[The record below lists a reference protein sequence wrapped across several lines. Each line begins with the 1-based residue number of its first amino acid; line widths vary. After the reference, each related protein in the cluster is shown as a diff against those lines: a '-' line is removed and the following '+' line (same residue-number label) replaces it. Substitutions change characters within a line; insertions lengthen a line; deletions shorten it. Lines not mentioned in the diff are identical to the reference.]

1 MKRRELERWE
11 RRLHL
16 GAHPVLYPLIRGL
29 GYRRPVQRIPG
40 LGILVSDAGLLRQ
53 VLMDNER
60 FVKHGRS
67 ASGGLWTPVVGP
79 KALLNMDGAEH
90 LEMRRRLGGV
100 FTARSVAAMV
110 QPAAARLRDRL
121 ARELP
126 AGRRVDLVREVKE
139 LSGGVIAG
147 ILGLPADAPGRL
159 PDRDLFD
166 LGTSITSLVR
176 LGRPELTRPQ
186 AAKARSAVELLAG
199 PARAAYRGGAPD
211 TFPGR
216 LRELGMS
223 EQEALGVVSAFV
235 IVGTE
240 TLVSFIP
247 RIVALLADAG
257 RLPALAAD
265 RSGLPAAVN
274 EGLRFTVP
282 SPMMLR
288 DAVAS
293 GTLGDVHYREGDRLL
308 LSTIHAAKSLGGF
321 DPGRTVPPHARQLW
335 FGAGPHFCIGMPL
348 AMAQINSTLESL
360 LDFYAGQPW
369 RIVSRRVKH
378 RVLIPGYETLE
389 LANAG

>member
-100 FTARSVAAMV
+100 FTARSVAVMV
-110 QPAAARLRDRL
+110 EPAAAGLRDRL
-121 ARELP
+121 ERELP
-126 AGRRVDLVREVKE
+126 AGRGVDLVREVKE

-176 LGRPELTRPQ
+176 LGRHELTPPQ
-186 AAKARSAVELLAG
+186 AAKARSAVERLAG
-199 PARAAYRGGAPD
+199 PARAAYRDGAPD

-216 LRELGMS
+216 LRELGMG

-257 RLPALAAD
+257 RLSALAAD

-293 GTLGDVHYREGDRLL
+293 GTLGGVRYREGDRLL

-321 DPGRTVPPHARQLW
+321 DPERTVPPHARQLW

-360 LDFYAGQPW
+360 LDIYARQPW

-389 LANAG
+389 LANE

>member
-100 FTARSVAAMV
+100 FTARSVAVMV
-110 QPAAARLRDRL
+110 EPAAARLRDRL
-121 ARELP
+121 ERELP
-126 AGRRVDLVREVKE
+126 TGRGVDLVREVKE

-176 LGRPELTRPQ
+176 LGRHELTPPQ
-186 AAKARSAVELLAG
+186 AAKARSAVERLAG
-199 PARAAYRGGAPD
+199 PARAAYRDGAPD

-216 LRELGMS
+216 LRELGMG

-288 DAVAS
+288 DAVGS
-293 GTLGDVHYREGDRLL
+293 GTLGGVRYREGDRLL

-321 DPGRTVPPHARQLW
+321 DPARTVPPHARQLW

-360 LDFYAGQPW
+360 LDIYARQPW

-389 LANAG
+389 LANE

>member
-100 FTARSVAAMV
+100 FTARSVAVMV
-110 QPAAARLRDRL
+110 EPAAARLRDRL
-121 ARELP
+121 ERELP
-126 AGRRVDLVREVKE
+126 TGRGVDLVREVKE

-176 LGRPELTRPQ
+176 LGRHELTPPQ
-186 AAKARSAVELLAG
+186 AAKARSAVERLAG
-199 PARAAYRGGAPD
+199 PARAAYRDGAPD

-216 LRELGMS
+216 LRELGMG

-288 DAVAS
+288 DAVGS
-293 GTLGDVHYREGDRLL
+293 GTLGGVRYREGDRLL

-321 DPGRTVPPHARQLW
+321 DPERTVPPHARPLW
-335 FGAGPHFCIGMPL
+335 FGAF
-348 AMAQINSTLESL
+348 AQ
-360 LDFYAGQPW
+360 
-369 RIVSRRVKH
+369 
-378 RVLIPGYETLE
+378 
-389 LANAG
+389 

>member
-1 MKRRELERWE
+1 MRRGELERWE

-16 GAHPVLYPLIRGL
+16 AAHPVLYPLIRGL

-100 FTARSVAAMV
+100 FTARSVAVMV
-110 QPAAARLRDRL
+110 EPAAARLRDRL
-121 ARELP
+121 ERELP
-126 AGRRVDLVREVKE
+126 TGRGVDLVREVKE

-176 LGRPELTRPQ
+176 LGRHELTPPQ
-186 AAKARSAVELLAG
+186 AAKARSAVERLAG
-199 PARAAYRGGAPD
+199 PARAAYRDGAPD

-216 LRELGMS
+216 LRELGMG

-288 DAVAS
+288 DAVGS
-293 GTLGDVHYREGDRLL
+293 GTLGGVRYREGDRLL

-321 DPGRTVPPHARQLW
+321 DPERTVPPHARQLW

-360 LDFYAGQPW
+360 LDIYARQPW

-389 LANAG
+389 LANE

>member
-100 FTARSVAAMV
+100 FTARSVAVMV
-110 QPAAARLRDRL
+110 EPAAARLRDRL
-121 ARELP
+121 ERELP
-126 AGRRVDLVREVKE
+126 AGRGVDLVREVKE

-176 LGRPELTRPQ
+176 LGRHELTPPQ
-186 AAKARSAVELLAG
+186 AAKARSAVERLAG
-199 PARAAYRGGAPD
+199 PARAAYRDGAPD

-257 RLPALAAD
+257 RLSALAAD
-265 RSGLPAAVN
+265 RNGLPAAVN

-293 GTLGDVHYREGDRLL
+293 GTLGGVRYREGDRLL

-321 DPGRTVPPHARQLW
+321 DPERTVPPHARQLW

-360 LDFYAGQPW
+360 LDIYARQPW

-389 LANAG
+389 LANE

>member
-100 FTARSVAAMV
+100 FTARSVAVMV
-110 QPAAARLRDRL
+110 EPAAARLRDRL
-121 ARELP
+121 ERELP
-126 AGRRVDLVREVKE
+126 TGRGVDLVREVKE

-176 LGRPELTRPQ
+176 LGRHELTPPQ
-186 AAKARSAVELLAG
+186 AAKARSAVERLAG
-199 PARAAYRGGAPD
+199 PARAAYRDGAPD

-216 LRELGMS
+216 LRELGMG

-288 DAVAS
+288 DAVGS
-293 GTLGDVHYREGDRLL
+293 GTLGGVRYREGDRLL

-321 DPGRTVPPHARQLW
+321 DPERTVPPHARQLW

-360 LDFYAGQPW
+360 LDIYARQPW

-389 LANAG
+389 LANE